1 MDNMIN
7 TDSFGLQG
15 GTAQKTVG
23 QYLFDCLKLE
33 GITEIFGVAGDY
45 NFTLLDTLECYNG
58 IRFIEGRN
66 ELNSGYAADGY
77 ARIKGMSALIT
88 TFGVGELSACNAIA
102 GANSEHVPIIHIV
115 GAPPEKDQ
123 KEHKLMH
130 HTLMDGNF
138 DVFRKVYE
146 QITAY
151 TAVLTPENAKIEIQ
165 AAIRIAKEK
174 KKPVYLVVADDLV
187 TKPIKVREE
196 PVPPYPTSN
205 LKTLQ
210 AAVNHVHRLLERA
223 HRPVILVDVKT
234 MRFGLQT
241 AARQLADA
249 MNVPVVTMMFGKGAF
264 DETHPNY
271 IGMYLGSF
279 GGSEVQSTVENADC
293 IIAIGMVWAD
303 TNTANFTAKLN
314 PMVTVNIQPDMVKT
328 AEAEYPNV
336 LAADMLLAVQ
346 KVGYMGQGLA
356 EKLSFPY
363 DQFTTNADGPLMAA
377 GYYPRFQRM
386 LKEGDV
392 VIAETGTFYN
402 GMAEVRLPGNVT
414 YIGQGG
420 WQSIGYATPSAFGA
434 IMAAPERRVLLFT
447 GDGALQ
453 LTAQEISSMLYY
465 GCKPIIF
472 VLNNDGYTI
481 EKYLNV
487 KTEGQKYNQIP
498 QWSYTRLAEA
508 FGGNAF
514 TVTVRTYGELDQ
526 ALIQA
531 ETESTE
537 RLCIIE
543 MIAGNPMDAP
553 KYMRRMRSY
562 MEKQEMQR
570 SQKKSRITRMFL
582 KDESNL

>member
-7 TDSFGLQG
+7 TGNFGLQRG
-15 GTAQKTVG
+15 PAQKTVG

-77 ARIKGMSALIT
+77 ARIKGISALIT

-138 DVFRKVYE
+138 DVFHKVYE

-165 AAIRIAKEK
+165 TAIRIAKEK
-174 KKPVYLVVADDLV
+174 KKPVYLVVASDLV
-187 TKPIKVREE
+187 TKPIKVWTE
-196 PVPPYPTSN
+196 PVPPRPASN
-205 LKTLQ
+205 PNTLQ
-210 AAVNHVHRLLERA
+210 AAVNHVRPLLERA

-241 AARQLADA
+241 ATRQLADA
-249 MNVPVVTMMFGKGAF
+249 MNVPVVTMMYGKGGF

-279 GGSEVQSTVENADC
+279 GRTEVQSTVENADC

-303 TNTANFTAKLN
+303 TNTASFTAKLN
-314 PMVTVNIQPDMVKT
+314 PLITVNIQPDIVKI

-336 LAADMLLAVQ
+336 LAADMLHAVQ
-346 KVGYMGQGLA
+346 KVGYTGKGLTK
-356 EKLSFPY
+356 KLSFPY
-363 DQFTTNADGPLMAA
+363 EQFTTTADGALMAD

-386 LKEGDV
+386 LKDGDI
-392 VIAETGTFYN
+392 VIAETGTFYY
-402 GMAEVRLPGNVT
+402 GMGEVRLPGNVT

-420 WQSIGYATPSAFGA
+420 WQSIGYAIPSAFGA
-434 IMAAPERRVLLFT
+434 IMAAPERRVLVFT

-481 EKYLNV
+481 ERYLNV
-487 KTEGQKYNQIP
+487 KTEDQKYNQIP
-498 QWSYTRLAEA
+498 RWSYTKLAEA

-526 ALIQA
+526 AIIHA
-531 ETESTE
+531 EKESAK

-553 KYMRRMRSY
+553 EYMRRMRSY
-562 MEKQEMQR
+562 MEKQEKQR
-570 SQKKSRITRMFL
+570 SQ
-582 KDESNL
+582 N

>member
-7 TDSFGLQG
+7 TGNFGLQRG
-15 GTAQKTVG
+15 PAQKTVG

-45 NFTLLDTLECYNG
+45 NFTLLDTLERYNG

-77 ARIKGMSALIT
+77 ARIKGISALIT

-123 KEHKLMH
+123 KEHQLMH

-165 AAIRIAKEK
+165 TAIRIAKEK
-174 KKPVYLVVADDLV
+174 KKPVYLVVANDLV
-187 TKPIKVREE
+187 TKPIKIWAE
-196 PVPPYPTSN
+196 PIPPRPTSN
-205 LKTLQ
+205 SNTLQ
-210 AAVNHVHRLLERA
+210 AAVNHVRPLLERA

-234 MRFGLQT
+234 IRFGLQT
-241 AARQLADA
+241 ATRQLADA
-249 MNVPVVTMMFGKGAF
+249 MNVPVVTMLYGKGGF

-279 GGSEVQSTVENADC
+279 GRAEVQSTVENADC

-303 TNTANFTAKLN
+303 TNTASFTVKLN
-314 PMVTVNIQPDMVKT
+314 PLITVNIQPDIVKI

-346 KVGYMGQGLA
+346 KVGYTGKGLTK
-356 EKLSFPY
+356 KLSLPY
-363 DQFTTNADGPLMAA
+363 EQFTTTADGPLMAD

-386 LKEGDV
+386 LKNGDI
-392 VIAETGTFYN
+392 VIAETGTFYY
-402 GMAEVRLPGNVT
+402 GMGEVRLPDNVA

-420 WQSIGYATPSAFGA
+420 WQSIGYAIPSAFGA
-434 IMAAPERRVLLFT
+434 IMAAPERRVLVFT

-453 LTAQEISSMLYY
+453 LTVQEISSMLYY

-472 VLNNDGYTI
+472 VLNNGGYTI
-481 EKYLNV
+481 ERYLNV
-487 KTEGQKYNQIP
+487 KTEDQKYNQIP
-498 QWSYTRLAEA
+498 RWSYTKLAEA

-526 ALIQA
+526 AIIHA
-531 ETESTE
+531 EKESAK

-543 MIAGNPMDAP
+543 MIAGNPTDAP
-553 KYMRRMRSY
+553 EYMRWMRSY
-562 MEKQEMQR
+562 MEKQEKQR
-570 SQKKSRITRMFL
+570 SQ
-582 KDESNL
+582 N

>member
-7 TDSFGLQG
+7 ADSFDLQS

-77 ARIKGMSALIT
+77 ARLKGISALIT

-130 HTLMDGNF
+130 HTLMNGNF

-146 QITAY
+146 QITDY
-151 TAVLTPENAKIEIQ
+151 TAVLTPENAKIEIP

-187 TKPIKVREE
+187 NKPIKIREE
-196 PVPPYPTSN
+196 PITPRPTSN

-210 AAVNHVHRLLERA
+210 AAVNHVRRLLERA
-223 HRPVILVDVKT
+223 KRPVILVDVKT
-234 MRFGLQT
+234 IRFDLQT
-241 AARQLADA
+241 AVRQLADA
-249 MNVPVVTMMFGKGAF
+249 MNVPVVTMMYGKGGF
-264 DETHPNY
+264 DESHPNY

-279 GGSEVQSTVENADC
+279 GDSEVQSTVENADC

-314 PMVTVNIQPDMVKT
+314 PLVTVNIQPDMVKI

-346 KVGYMGQGLA
+346 KIGYTGKGLA
-356 EKLSFPY
+356 GKLSFPH
-363 DQFTTNADGPLMAA
+363 DQFTTNADATLMASN
-377 GYYPRFQRM
+377 YYPRFQRM
-386 LKEGDV
+386 LKDGDI
-392 VIAETGTFYN
+392 VIVETGTFYN

-472 VLNNDGYTI
+472 ILNNDGYTI

-498 QWSYTRLAEA
+498 QWSYTRLAEV

-526 ALIQA
+526 AIIQA
-531 ETESTE
+531 GKESAE

-553 KYMRRMRSY
+553 KYMRRMRGY

-570 SQKKSRITRMFL
+570 SQK
-582 KDESNL
+582 

>member
-1 MDNMIN
+1 M
-7 TDSFGLQG
+7 TAGSFGSQSG
-15 GTAQKTVG
+15 MAQKTVG

-45 NFTLLDTLECYNG
+45 NFTLLDTLERYNG
-58 IRFIEGRN
+58 IRFIKGQN

-151 TAVLTPENAKIEIQ
+151 TAVLTPENAKIEIP

-196 PVPPYPTSN
+196 PVPPRPTSN

-210 AAVNHVHRLLERA
+210 AAMDHVHRLLKRA

-234 MRFGLQT
+234 IRFGLQI
-241 AARQLADA
+241 AVRQLADA
-249 MNVPVVTMMFGKGAF
+249 MNVPVVTMMYGKGAF
-264 DETHPNY
+264 DETYPNY

-279 GGSEVQSTVENADC
+279 GSSEVQSTVENADC

-314 PMVTVNIQPDMVKT
+314 PLVTVDIQSDMVKIV
-328 AEAEYPNV
+328 EAEYPNV
-336 LAADMLLAVQ
+336 LAADMLFAMQ
-346 KVGYMGQGLA
+346 KVGYIGQGLA
-356 EKLSFPY
+356 EQLSFPY
-363 DQFTTNADGPLMAA
+363 DQFTTSTDEPLMAA

-386 LKEGDV
+386 LKEGDI
-392 VIAETGTFYN
+392 VIVETGTFYN
-402 GMAEVRLPGNVT
+402 GMAEVRLPSNVT

-434 IMAAPERRVLLFT
+434 MMAAPERRVLLFT

-453 LTAQEISSMLYY
+453 LTVQEISSMLYY

-498 QWSYTRLAEA
+498 RWSYTRLAEA

-514 TVTVRTYGELDQ
+514 TATVRTYGELDQ
-526 ALIQA
+526 AIIQA
-531 ETESTE
+531 ETESIE

-553 KYMRRMRSY
+553 AYMRRMRSY

-570 SQKKSRITRMFL
+570 SQK
-582 KDESNL
+582 

>member
-1 MDNMIN
+1 MIN
-7 TDSFGLQG
+7 EDNFGLQSQP
-15 GTAQKTVG
+15 AQKTVG
-23 QYLFDCLKLE
+23 QYLFDCLKIE
-33 GITEIFGVAGDY
+33 GITEIFGIAGDY
-45 NFTLLDTLECYNG
+45 NFTLLDTLECYRG

-66 ELNSGYAADGY
+66 ELNAGYAADGY

-115 GAPPEKDQ
+115 GAPPENDQ

-138 DVFRKVYE
+138 DVFRKMYE

-151 TAVLTPENAKIEIQ
+151 TAVLTPENAKIEIP

-187 TKPIKVREE
+187 TKPIKTRVE
-196 PVPPYPTSN
+196 PTQPRSTSN

-210 AAVNHVHRLLERA
+210 AAVNHVHQLLDRA

-241 AARQLADA
+241 AVQQLADA
-249 MNVPVVTMMFGKGAF
+249 MNVPVATMMYGKGGF

-271 IGMYLGSF
+271 VGMYLGSF
-279 GGSEVQSTVENADC
+279 GDSEVQSTVENADC
-293 IIAIGMVWAD
+293 IIAIGMVLAD
-303 TNTANFTAKLN
+303 TNTASFTAKLN
-314 PMVTVNIQPDMVKT
+314 QLITVNIQPDMVKI
-328 AEAEYPNV
+328 AEAEYPNI
-336 LAADMLLAVQ
+336 LAADMLFAIQ
-346 KVGYMGQGLA
+346 KVGYKGQGLV
-356 EKLSFPY
+356 EKMSFPY
-363 DQFTTNADGPLMAA
+363 DQLNANVDDPLIAA
-377 GYYPRFQRM
+377 NYYPRFQHM
-386 LKEGDV
+386 LKEGDI
-392 VIAETGTFYN
+392 VIVETGTFYN
-402 GMAEVRLPGNVT
+402 GMAEVRLPSNVT

-420 WQSIGYATPSAFGA
+420 WQSIGYATPSAFGS
-434 IMAAPERRVLLFT
+434 IVAAPERRALLFT

-487 KTEGQKYNQIP
+487 KTKNQKYNKIP
-498 QWSYTRLAEA
+498 QWSYTRIAEV

-514 TVTVRTYGELDQ
+514 TVTVRTYGELNQ
-526 ALIQA
+526 AINQA
-531 ETESTE
+531 EIESTE
-537 RLCIIE
+537 KLCIIE
-543 MIAGNPMDAP
+543 MIVEDPMDAP
-553 KYMRRMRSY
+553 RYMQRMRNY
-562 MEKQEMQR
+562 MERKEMQR
-570 SQKKSRITRMFL
+570 AQQ
-582 KDESNL
+582 

>member
-1 MDNMIN
+1 MDNMMAE
-7 TDSFGLQG
+7 G
-15 GTAQKTVG
+15 GSGSTSRTAQKTVG
-23 QYLFDCLKLE
+23 QYLFDCLKME

-45 NFTLLDTLECYNG
+45 NFTLLDALERYNG
-58 IRFIEGRN
+58 IRFINGRN

-146 QITAY
+146 QITVY
-151 TAVLTPENAKIEIQ
+151 IAVLTPENAKIEIP

-174 KKPVYLVVADDLV
+174 KKPVYLVVADDIV
-187 TKPIKVREE
+187 TKPINARKE
-196 PVPPYPTSN
+196 PMPPRPTSN

-210 AAVNHVHRLLERA
+210 AAANHVRRLLERA
-223 HRPVILVDVKT
+223 HRPVILVDAKT

-241 AARQLADA
+241 AVRRLADA

-279 GGSEVQSTVENADC
+279 GSSEVQSTVENADC
-293 IIAIGMVWAD
+293 IIAVGMLWAD

-314 PMVTVNIQPDMVKT
+314 PLVTVNIQPDMVKV

-336 LAADMLLAVQ
+336 FAADMLLAVQ
-346 KVGYMGQGLA
+346 KVGYIGQGLA
-356 EKLSFPY
+356 GNLLFPY
-363 DQFTTNADGPLMAA
+363 DQVTASAEEPLMAA
-377 GYYPRFQRM
+377 GYYPLFQRM
-386 LKEGDV
+386 LKEGDI

-402 GMAEVRLPGNVT
+402 GMAEVRLPSNVT

-420 WQSIGYATPSAFGA
+420 WGSIGYATPSAFGA
-434 IMAAPERRVLLFT
+434 IIAAPERRVLLFT
-447 GDGALQ
+447 GDGSLQ

-465 GCKPIIF
+465 GCRPIIF

-487 KTEGQKYNQIP
+487 KTENQKYNQIP
-498 QWSYTRLAEA
+498 RWSYTKLAEV

-526 ALIQA
+526 AITQA
-531 ETESTE
+531 EKERAE

-553 KYMRRMRSY
+553 EYMRQMRSY
-562 MEKQEMQR
+562 MEMQEMQR
-570 SQKKSRITRMFL
+570 SQK
-582 KDESNL
+582 

>member
-7 TDSFGLQG
+7 EHNFDLQSG
-15 GTAQKTVG
+15 PAQKTVG

-45 NFTLLDTLECYNG
+45 NFTLLDTLERYKG

-151 TAVLTPENAKIEIQ
+151 TAVLTQENAKIEIQ
-165 AAIRIAKEK
+165 AAIRMAKEK
-174 KKPVYLVVADDLV
+174 KKPVYLVVADDIV
-187 TKPIKVREE
+187 NKPIRVRDT
-196 PVPPYPTSN
+196 PVSSRPTTN

-210 AAVNHVHRLLERA
+210 AAVNHVHQVLESA
-223 HRPVILVDVKT
+223 HRPVILIDVKT

-241 AARQLADA
+241 EVLQLADA
-249 MNVPVVTMMFGKGAF
+249 MNVPVATMMYGKGAF

-279 GGSEVQSTVENADC
+279 GCPEVQSTVENADC
-293 IIAIGMVWAD
+293 IIAIGMIWAD

-314 PMVTVNIQPDMVKT
+314 PLVTINIQPDVVKV

-346 KVGYMGQGLA
+346 KVGYKGQGLA

-363 DQFTTNADGPLMAA
+363 DQFTTNADGPLLAS

-386 LKEGDV
+386 LKESDI

-402 GMAEVRLPGNVT
+402 GMAEVRLPSNVT

-472 VLNNDGYTI
+472 ILNNDGYTI

-487 KTEGQKYNQIP
+487 KTDGQKYNQIP
-498 QWSYTRLAEA
+498 RWSYTRLAEV

-514 TVTVRTYGELDQ
+514 TVTVRTYRELDQ
-526 ALIQA
+526 AIIQA
-531 ETESTE
+531 EKESTE

-543 MIAGNPMDAP
+543 MIAGNSMDAP
-553 KYMRRMRSY
+553 KYMQRMRDY
-562 MEKQEMQR
+562 MEEQEMQR
-570 SQKKSRITRMFL
+570 TQK
-582 KDESNL
+582 

>member
-7 TDSFGLQG
+7 TGNFGLQRG
-15 GTAQKTVG
+15 PAQKTVG

-58 IRFIEGRN
+58 ISFIEGRN

-77 ARIKGMSALIT
+77 ARIKGISALIT

-165 AAIRIAKEK
+165 TAIRIAKEK
-174 KKPVYLVVADDLV
+174 KKPVYLVVANDLV
-187 TKPIKVREE
+187 TKPIKVWAE
-196 PVPPYPTSN
+196 PIPPRPTSN
-205 LKTLQ
+205 PNTLQ
-210 AAVNHVHRLLERA
+210 AAGNHIRSLLERA
-223 HRPVILVDVKT
+223 RRPVILVDVKT
-234 MRFGLQT
+234 IRFGLQT
-241 AARQLADA
+241 ATRQLADA
-249 MNVPVVTMMFGKGAF
+249 MNVPVVTMMYGKGGF

-279 GGSEVQSTVENADC
+279 GRAEVQSTVENADC

-303 TNTANFTAKLN
+303 TNTASFTAKLN
-314 PMVTVNIQPDMVKT
+314 PLITVNIQPDMVKI

-336 LAADMLLAVQ
+336 LAADVLLAVQ
-346 KVGYMGQGLA
+346 KVGYKGKGLK
-356 EKLSFPY
+356 EKISFPY
-363 DQFTTNADGPLMAA
+363 DQLTTNVDGPLLAVD
-377 GYYPRFQRM
+377 YYPRFQRM
-386 LKEGDV
+386 LKEGDI

-402 GMAEVRLPGNVT
+402 GMGEVRLPGNVT

-420 WQSIGYATPSAFGA
+420 WQSIGYAIPSAFGA
-434 IMAAPERRVLLFT
+434 SMAAPERRVLLFT

-487 KTEGQKYNQIP
+487 KTEDQKYNQIP
-498 QWSYTRLAEA
+498 RWSYTKLAEA

-514 TVTVRTYGELDQ
+514 NVTVRSYGELDQ
-526 ALIQA
+526 AIIHA
-531 ETESTE
+531 EKESAE

-553 KYMRRMRSY
+553 EYMRRMRSY

-570 SQKKSRITRMFL
+570 SQK
-582 KDESNL
+582 

>member
-1 MDNMIN
+1 MKWIRSEQAMDNMIN
-7 TDSFGLQG
+7 ADSLGLQN

-33 GITEIFGVAGDY
+33 GITEIFGIAGDY
-45 NFTLLDTLECYNG
+45 NFTLLDTLERYNG
-58 IRFIEGRN
+58 IRFIKGRN

-151 TAVLTPENAKIEIQ
+151 TAVLTPENAKIEIP

-174 KKPVYLVVADDLV
+174 KKPVYLVVADDLM

-196 PVPPYPTSN
+196 PVPPRPMSN

-210 AAVNHVHRLLERA
+210 AAVDHAHRLLKRA

-234 MRFGLQT
+234 MRFDLQT
-241 AARQLADA
+241 AAQQLVDA
-249 MNVPVVTMMFGKGAF
+249 MNVPVVTTMYGKGAF

-279 GGSEVQSTVENADC
+279 GSSEVQNTVENADC

-314 PMVTVNIQPDMVKT
+314 SLVTINIQPDMVKID
-328 AEAEYPNV
+328 EAEYPNV
-336 LAADMLLAVQ
+336 LAADMLLALQ

-356 EKLSFPY
+356 GKLSFPY
-363 DQFTTNADGPLMAA
+363 DQLTTNADDPLMAD

-386 LKEGDV
+386 LKTGDI

-402 GMAEVRLPGNVT
+402 GLAEVRLPGNVT

-434 IMAAPERRVLLFT
+434 MMAAPERRVLLFT

-472 VLNNDGYTI
+472 ILNNDGYTI

-487 KTEGQKYNQIP
+487 KTEDQKYNQIP
-498 QWSYTRLAEA
+498 QWSYTRLTEA
-508 FGGNAF
+508 FGGNSF
-514 TVTVRTYGELDQ
+514 TTTVRTYGELDQ
-526 ALIQA
+526 AIIQA
-531 ETESTE
+531 EKESTE
-537 RLCIIE
+537 RLCLIE

-570 SQKKSRITRMFL
+570 SQT
-582 KDESNL
+582 